1 MKQILPILFIVLI
14 SLGGCSTKLYVRQA
28 EHLIDDGKLKDAMEM
43 IQLATDST
51 ANNQWAKTYLVYGK
65 LAQTAATS
73 KEKKDRDLFENPLQ
87 LAYKNYMKALD
98 MDEKGKLDNSVSLL
112 LPKLSNDFVDKGFE
126 AFKARKYREA
136 MISFE
141 YVSKIAENDI
151 FKGSVDTGIIYNA
164 GLAAYN
170 AEIYEK
176 AVKQFTT
183 CKEMNY
189 GGVNLYLLLKNTYAS
204 MNDSANVLQ
213 VLIEAF
219 EEFPEEE
226 EVLIQLVNYYIS
238 AGMNNEALDLLK
250 IAKEKNPDN
259 ANYFFAEGLIYD
271 RLGKF
276 ENAKNAYQRSID
288 LDPEFFTSQYNL
300 GALIFNQGVIMVEEA
315 NKILDNEKY
324 TAAREAAD
332 LQFAEALPYLEKA
345 HGLNKGDIET
355 METLKLIY
363 YRLKMMDKHSMIDK
377 ELQNFKQEINDY

>member
-1 MKQILPILFIVLI
+1 MKQILPVLLVLLI
-14 SLGGCSTKLYVRQA
+14 SLGGCSTKRFVRQA
-28 EHLIDDGKLKDAMEM
+28 EHLIDDGKLEDAREM
-43 IQLATDST
+43 IQLATDS
-51 ANNQWAKTYLVYGK
+51 AVNNQWAKTYLVYGK

-73 KEKKDRDLFENPLQ
+73 KKKKDQNLFKNPLQ

-112 LPKLSNDFVDKGFE
+112 LPKLSNDFVDKGVK
-126 AFKARKYREA
+126 AFKARKYSEA

-141 YVSKIAENDI
+141 YVSKIAEYDI

-176 AVKQFTT
+176 AVKYFTT
-183 CKEMNY
+183 CKEMDY

-219 EEFPEEE
+219 EKFPEEK
-226 EVLIQLVNYYIS
+226 EVLVQLVNYYIS
-238 AGMNNEALDLLK
+238 AGMNNETLNFLK
-250 IAKEKNPDN
+250 IAKEKDPDN
-259 ANYFFAEGLIYD
+259 ATYFFAEGVIYD
-271 RLGKF
+271 RIGKVK
-276 ENAKNAYQRSID
+276 NAKNAYQRSID

-300 GALIFNQGVIMVEEA
+300 GALIYNQGVIMVEEA

-324 TAAREAAD
+324 TEAREATD

-345 HGLNKGDIET
+345 HELNKGDIET

-363 YRLKMMDKHSMIDK
+363 YILKMMDKHSRIDR
-377 ELQNFKQEINDY
+377 ELQNLKQKI